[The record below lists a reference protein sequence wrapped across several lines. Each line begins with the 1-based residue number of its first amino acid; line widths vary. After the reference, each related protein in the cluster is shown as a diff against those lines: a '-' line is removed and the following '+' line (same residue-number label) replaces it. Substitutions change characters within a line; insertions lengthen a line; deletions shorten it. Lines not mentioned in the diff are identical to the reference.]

1 MMKLLKIS
9 LFSLM
14 VMLSSFSLKAQL
26 LPTNLEITVLDEKGN
41 IQPGASVKI
50 YESEE
55 DYKND
60 KNAINTGKTDE
71 KGKIKF
77 KKLKTQAYFVKAVKG
92 DLNND
97 DGANQTSI
105 LVEKKTNK
113 VNIIIEGFG
122 TLKH

>member
-1 MMKLLKIS
+1 MMKILKIS

-14 VMLSSFSLKAQL
+14 LIICSASVKAQL

-41 IQPGASVKI
+41 IQPGTSVKL
-50 YESEE
+50 YENEE
-55 DYKND
+55 DYKNE
-60 KNAINTGKTDE
+60 KNAIQTGKTDE
-71 KGKIKF
+71 KGKAKF
-77 KKLKTQAYFVKAVKG
+77 KKLKTQAYFVKAEKG

-105 LVEKKTNK
+105 LVQKKTNK

-122 TLKH
+122 TLSH